1 MRGLAVALAVA
12 TLAASQE
19 PQPPRTTFRS
29 AVDLVPVDV
38 SVVDRN
44 GRPVSDLSAD
54 DFTLT
59 VDGRPRRIASAQF
72 IAAERATQ
80 TAPPKP
86 MEYTSNAGATGGRLI
101 MIAIDSSNIGVGR
114 GRAAFEAA

>member
-1 MRGLAVALAVA
+1 MKALAA
-12 TLAASQE
+12 ALLLLLLAAPQD

-44 GRPVSDLSAD
+44 GRPVSDLAAE

-72 IAAERATQ
+72 IAAERAT
-80 TAPPKP
+80 TEAPPKTR
-86 MEYTSNAGATGGRLI
+86 EYASNAGATGGRLI
-101 MIAIDSSNIGVGR
+101 MIAVDSNNI
-114 GRAAFEAA
+114 